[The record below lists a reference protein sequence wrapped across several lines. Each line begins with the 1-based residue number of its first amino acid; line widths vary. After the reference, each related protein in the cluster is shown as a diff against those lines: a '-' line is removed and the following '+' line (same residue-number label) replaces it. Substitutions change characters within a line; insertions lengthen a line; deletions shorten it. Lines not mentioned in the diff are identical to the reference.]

1 MNSKEQLLTK
11 VERLAEALE
20 SVEKLSKYYGVSQ
33 DKALTSFQE
42 NIIEIDY
49 IYNYLG
55 ELAGAEITMTTMTYG
70 DPMIW
75 IDTRHTKVIG
85 AWDGD
90 RIERGYIEGA
100 WIDEMIKDLSPK
112 V

>member
-55 ELAGAEITMTTMTYG
+55 ELAGAEITMTYG